1 MMRLFCPIYP
11 IIASTHRSGN
21 VAGARGNLKSARKSA
36 AVFRGLQR
44 KVVNR
49 QYVFASAALSAR
61 DEPQQRESGGIRIGR
76 VGSYSRPA
84 GPTHWSVLLAMR
96 YGLQGNHR
104 EDFKMTKTNDILSN
118 ESLGFDP
125 DVLAQRYAEEREKR
139 IRPDAETQFVQLS
152 HDSPFANKYLEE
164 DPYSETLDRAPLKDQ
179 REVIVIGGGWVGMLT
194 AARLSQ
200 AGIRDVR
207 IVESGSDFGGTW
219 YWNRYPGA
227 QCDIESYSYLPLL
240 EETGYIP
247 KLRYSYASEI
257 YEHAQRIGKHFDLYK
272 DAVFQTWVTELR
284 WLEDESLWLVTT
296 NRGDAMRARHI
307 CLGTGPA
314 NRPRLPGIPGVE
326 QFKGHSFH
334 TCRWDYDYTG
344 GGPTG
349 NLTGLADKTVAIIGT
364 GATAVQCVPALGE
377 SAKQLYVFQRTPS
390 SVDVRNNA
398 ETDPLWAESLEP
410 GWQRDRQ
417 KKFGEAFLGGPID
430 PAFVDDGWTRLTRNL
445 KELVAQS
452 EERISGLAQIAD
464 FKTME
469 TIRGLVDETV
479 KDPEVAEKLK
489 AYYNQFCKRPTFNDF
504 YLDTFNR
511 PNVELVDV
519 SASQGVEAI
528 TETGIIANGQ
538 EYPVDC
544 IIYASGFE
552 ITSSYERRLGIP
564 IFGVA
569 GQSIYEHWEAGM
581 RSMHGLMVSGFPN
594 LFLCGG
600 GFVFQLGANYAH
612 GIDVQAGHVAYTIGE
627 LSRRGIRSANVS
639 LDAEERWIADQLE
652 TKGGGFVLGGSP
664 DTCTPG
670 YYNQEGTA
678 KRYRNVRRETYSKG
692 VGAYMKLLRAWRDDG
707 QLDGLD
713 LD

>member
-1 MMRLFCPIYP
+1 M
-11 IIASTHRSGN
+11 
-21 VAGARGNLKSARKSA
+21 A
-36 AVFRGLQR
+36 ATD
-44 KVVNR
+44 NP
-49 QYVFASAALSAR
+49 LS
-61 DEPQQRESGGIRIGR
+61 RE
-76 VGSYSRPA
+76 
-84 GPTHWSVLLAMR
+84 
-96 YGLQGNHR
+96 
-104 EDFKMTKTNDILSN
+104 K
-118 ESLGFDP
+118 LGFDP
-125 DVLAQRYAEEREKR
+125 DALAKRYALEREKR
-139 IRPDAETQFVQLS
+139 VRPDAEAQFVQLS

-164 DPYSETLDRAPLKDQ
+164 DPYCEPETRSPLKDK

-194 AARLSQ
+194 AARLIQ
-200 AGIRDVR
+200 AGVRDVR
-207 IVESGSDFGGTW
+207 IVESGGDFGGTW

-240 EETGYIP
+240 EETGYVP
-247 KLRYSYASEI
+247 KLRFSYASEI
-257 YEHAQRIGKHFDLYK
+257 YEHAQRIGQHFNLYK

-284 WLEDESLWLVTT
+284 WLEDEAMWLVST
-296 NRGDAMRARHI
+296 NRGDEMRARHV

-326 QFKGHSFH
+326 SFKGHSFH

-344 GGPTG
+344 GGPEG
-349 NLTGLADKTVAIIGT
+349 NLTGLKDKNVAIIGT
-364 GATAVQCVPALGE
+364 GATAVQCVPALGK

-390 SVDVRNNA
+390 SVDLRNNA
-398 ETDPLWAESLEP
+398 ETDPEWAKNLKP
-410 GWQRDRQ
+410 GWQKERQ

-445 KELVAQS
+445 KAMASQVEGKAPGLVQM
-452 EERISGLAQIAD
+452 AD

-469 TIRGLVDETV
+469 DIRGLVDDAV

-489 AYYNQFCKRPTFNDF
+489 AYYNQFCKRPTFNDY

-511 PNVELVDV
+511 TNVELVDV
-519 SASQGVEAI
+519 SATQGVEAI
-528 TETGIIANGQ
+528 TESAIVANGK

-544 IIYASGFE
+544 IVYASGFE

-564 IFGVA
+564 VFGIE
-569 GQSIYEHWEAGM
+569 GQSIYDHWQDGM

-612 GIDVQAGHVAYTIGE
+612 GIDVQAGHVAYTISE
-627 LSRRGIRSANVS
+627 LASRGIKSANVS
-639 LDAEERWIADQLE
+639 NEAEERWIADQLE
-652 TKGGGFVLGGSP
+652 TKGSGFVLGGSP

-670 YYNQEGTA
+670 YYNQEGTT

-692 VGAYMKLLRAWRDDG
+692 VGAYMKLLREWREDG
-707 QLDGLD
+707 GLNG
-713 LD
+713 LELQ